1 MNAKRFYIL
10 QKDRL
15 PSIFSDKEYNS
26 SLFSMDDLNEIGLLN
41 NYSVI
46 FTKSTSEFLYRSL
59 LLISKYVIDIVI
71 FGNDL
76 KSFSVVKS
84 RAAFTMKN
92 AIELL
97 DLIEVNKYAAIY

>member
-15 PSIFSDKEYNS
+15 PSIISDKEYNS

-46 FTKSTSEFLYRSL
+46 STKSTSEFLYRSL
-59 LLISKYVIDIVI
+59 LLIS
-71 FGNDL
+71 
-76 KSFSVVKS
+76 
-84 RAAFTMKN
+84 
-92 AIELL
+92 
-97 DLIEVNKYAAIY
+97 

>member
-1 MNAKRFYIL
+1 MNTKRFYIL

-15 PSIFSDKEYNS
+15 LSIFSDKEYNS
-26 SLFSMDDLNEIGLLN
+26 SLFSMDDLNDIGFVN

-46 FTKSTSEFLYRSL
+46 STKSTSEFLHRSL
-59 LLISKYVIDIVI
+59 LLISEYVIDIVI

-76 KSFSVVKS
+76 KSFSVVKN
-84 RAAFTMKN
+84 RAAFTMEN

>member
-1 MNAKRFYIL
+1 MNTKRFYIL
-10 QKDRL
+10 QKDRIL
-15 PSIFSDKEYNS
+15 SIFSNKEYNPNI
-26 SLFSMDDLNEIGLLN
+26 FSINDLNEIGFLN

-46 FTKSTSEFLYRSL
+46 STKSTSKFLHGSL
-59 LLISKYVIDIVI
+59 LSISEYVIDIVI

-76 KSFSVVKS
+76 KSFSIVKN
-84 RAAFTMKN
+84 RTAFTMEN

>member
-1 MNAKRFYIL
+1 MNTKRFYIL
-10 QKDRL
+10 EKDRIL
-15 PSIFSDKEYNS
+15 SIFSDKEYTRNI
-26 SLFSMDDLNEIGLLN
+26 FSMDDLNDIGSVN

-46 FTKSTSEFLYRSL
+46 STKSTSRFLHGSL
-59 LLISKYVIDIVI
+59 LSISEYVIDIVI

-76 KSFSVVKS
+76 KSFNVVKN
-84 RAAFTMKN
+84 RAAFTMEN